1 MSFEK
6 FPRWALVTI
15 SGALLGICLFF
26 TSRAVADSD
35 KMKAVAYQARTTAD
49 NAYMIANDLKIQVA
63 DVRGAQETFR
73 REYREDR
80 QRDVEQLQRMEE
92 RIIRAVKTA

>member
-6 FPRWALVTI
+6 FPRWALVSI
-15 SGALLGICLFF
+15 CGGLLSLCLFF
-26 TSRAVADSD
+26 TSRAVADGD

-49 NAYMIANDLKIQVA
+49 NAYMLANDLKVQVA

-73 REYREDR
+73 REYRDDR
-80 QRDVEQLQRMEE
+80 QRDVEQLQRMED
-92 RIIRAVKTA
+92 RIIRAVKST